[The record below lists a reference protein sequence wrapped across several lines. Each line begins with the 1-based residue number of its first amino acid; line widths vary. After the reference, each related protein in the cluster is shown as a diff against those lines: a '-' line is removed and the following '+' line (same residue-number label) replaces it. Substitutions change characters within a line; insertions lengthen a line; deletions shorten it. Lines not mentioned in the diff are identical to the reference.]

1 MTAALQGVDVLFL
14 VSASESADRLEQHR
28 SAVAAAAAAGVRH
41 VVYTSF
47 TGASDTATF
56 TLARDHAA
64 TERMLRDS
72 GMSWTF
78 LRDNLYMDVLDD
90 FAGLQ
95 GVLRGPASDGAVAAI
110 ARVDI
115 ARVAVTVLLEP
126 AAHAGRIYELSGSQ
140 ALTLTQVA
148 QQLSEFSDRPVRY
161 EPESVAE
168 AFESRRALGAP
179 DWQVEAW
186 VSTYTAIAAGEMST
200 VTDTVERLTGIP
212 PMTFAQ
218 FLTLSAE

>member
-1 MTAALQGVDVLFL
+1 MMALDLIEQTRRSIADAGVGSLDDVRAAPRL
-14 VSASESADRLEQHR
+14 VSYSAELLPE
-28 SAVAAAAAAGVRH
+28 
-41 VVYTSF
+41 
-47 TGASDTATF
+47 
-56 TLARDHAA
+56 
-64 TERMLRDS
+64 LRVLK
-72 GMSWTF
+72 TF

-218 FLTLSAE
+218 FLTRSPE